1 MCFGLRGSWLRG
13 AERGEESA
21 GERSDVE
28 GDDDDPT
35 LVEEQPSAS
44 APGCGAAA
52 VSSPR
57 LCRALGLGLGFGF
70 GIGFGFGFGSSGSR
84 SGAP

>member
-1 MCFGLRGSWLRG
+1 MRG

-44 APGCGAAA
+44 APDCGAVA

-57 LCRALGLGLGFGF
+57 LCRALGLGFGFWF
-70 GIGFGFGFGSSGSR
+70 GIGFGFGFGCGSSGSG
-84 SGAP
+84 SGEP

>member
-1 MCFGLRGSWLRG
+1 MRG

-44 APGCGAAA
+44 APGCDAVA

-57 LCRALGLGLGFGF
+57 LCRALGVGVGLGLGLGFGP
-70 GIGFGFGFGSSGSR
+70 SGSG
-84 SGAP
+84 SGSGLRVRVRVHPNLE